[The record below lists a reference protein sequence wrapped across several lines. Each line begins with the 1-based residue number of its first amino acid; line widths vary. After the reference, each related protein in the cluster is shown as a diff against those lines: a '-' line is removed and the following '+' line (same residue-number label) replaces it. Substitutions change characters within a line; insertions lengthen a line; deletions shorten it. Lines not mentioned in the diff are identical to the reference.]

1 MAYRFNRLELA
12 GSLGDLGVLLPM
24 AVSMILINHLPAQG
38 VFLSVGLYYLASG
51 MYFGVTTPVQPMK
64 VIGSYAIGM
73 GLAAS
78 DIYAAGLCVGLL
90 LLVIGL
96 TNSMKRLGRYVPRPA
111 IRGIQLATG
120 TLLVA
125 QGVRLALGTTTLQRI
140 QGVGEPFL
148 AVQSIGPV
156 PVNWP
161 LGIAALLLTLY
172 FLMNKRVPAAL
183 VTVAFGIVSGIVL
196 GAATDS
202 IAWAPALPS
211 ILPDGF
217 PSWASLA
224 TAIMVLA
231 LPQLPMTLGNAVIA
245 NEDLARDYFGKEAS
259 RTTGK
264 ALCISMGLAN
274 LGSFF
279 LGGMPMCHGAGGLA
293 AHYRFGARTAGSNL
307 MIGLIFV
314 VMALGLGETI
324 LPAMQAIPL
333 SVLGI
338 LLVFAGSQL
347 TLTILDVK
355 ERKDMFVVLLVLGA
369 TLASNLAVGF
379 VLGAVLHHLLRS
391 DKLHV

>member
-96 TNSMKRLGRYVPRPA
+96 TNSMKRLGRFVPRPA

-156 PVNWP
+156 PVNWI
-161 LGIAALLLTLY
+161 LGAAALLLTLY
-172 FLMNKRVPAAL
+172 FLTSKRVPAAL

-196 GAATDS
+196 GAATDA

-224 TAIMVLA
+224 TAVMVLA

-245 NEDLARDYFGKEAS
+245 NEDLARDYFGDEAS
-259 RTTGK
+259 RTTGR
-264 ALCISMGLAN
+264 ALCVSMGLAN
-274 LGSFF
+274 VGSFL

-293 AHYRFGARTAGSNL
+293 AHYRFGARTAGSNV
-307 MIGLIFV
+307 MIGLLFV
-314 VMALGLGETI
+314 VLALGLGETI
-324 LPAMQAIPL
+324 LPAMQAVPL
-333 SVLGI
+333 SVLGV

-355 ERKDMFVVLLVLGA
+355 DRKDMFVVLLVLGA

-391 DKLHV
+391 DRLHV

>member
-96 TNSMKRLGRYVPRPA
+96 TNSMKRLGRFVPRPA

-156 PVNWP
+156 PVNWI
-161 LGIAALLLTLY
+161 LGAAALLLTLY
-172 FLMNKRVPAAL
+172 FLTSKRVPAAL

-196 GAATDS
+196 GAATDA

-224 TAIMVLA
+224 TAVMVLA

-245 NEDLARDYFGKEAS
+245 NEDLARDYFGDEAS
-259 RTTGK
+259 RTTGR
-264 ALCISMGLAN
+264 ALCVSMGLAN
-274 LGSFF
+274 VGSFL

-293 AHYRFGARTAGSNL
+293 AHYRFGARTAGSNV
-307 MIGLIFV
+307 MIGLLFV
-314 VMALGLGETI
+314 VLALGLGETI
-324 LPAMQAIPL
+324 LPAMQAVPL
-333 SVLGI
+333 SVLGV

-355 ERKDMFVVLLVLGA
+355 DRKDMFVVLLVLGA

-379 VLGAVLHHLLRS
+379 VLGAALHHLLRS
-391 DKLHV
+391 DRLHV

>member
-38 VFLSVGLYYLASG
+38 VFLSVGLYYIASG

-90 LLVIGL
+90 LLAIGL
-96 TNSMKRLGRYVPRPA
+96 TGGMKRIGRYVPRPA
-111 IRGIQLATG
+111 IRGIQLSTG

-125 QGVRLALGTTTLQRI
+125 QGVRLALGTTNLQRI

-148 AVQSIGPV
+148 AVQSIGPM
-156 PVNWP
+156 PVNWL
-161 LGIAALLLTLY
+161 LGVAALLLTLF
-172 FLMNKRVPAAL
+172 FLTNKRVPAAL
-183 VTVAFGIVSGIVL
+183 VTVAFGLVSGLAL
-196 GAATDS
+196 GAATDA

-224 TAIMVLA
+224 TAVMVLA

-245 NEDLARDYFGKEAS
+245 NEDLAHEYFGDEAS

-274 LGSFF
+274 LGSFL

-293 AHYRFGARTAGSNL
+293 AHYRFGARTAGSNV
-307 MIGLIFV
+307 MIGLLFAV
-314 VMALGLGETI
+314 LALGLGETI

-333 SVLGI
+333 SVLGV

-355 ERKDMFVVLLVLGA
+355 DRKDMFVVLLVLGA

-379 VLGAVLHHLLRS
+379 VLGAGLHYLLRS
-391 DKLHV
+391 DRLHV

>member
-148 AVQSIGPV
+148 AVQSIGPI
-156 PVNWP
+156 PVNWF
-161 LGIAALLLTLY
+161 LGVAALLLTLY
-172 FLMNKRVPAAL
+172 FLTSKRVPAAL

-196 GAATDS
+196 GAATNA

-245 NEDLARDYFGKEAS
+245 NEDLARDYFGQEAS

-274 LGSFF
+274 VGSFF

-307 MIGLIFV
+307 MIGLLFV
-314 VMALGLGETI
+314 VLALGLGETI
-324 LPAMQAIPL
+324 LPAMQTIPL
-333 SVLGI
+333 SVLGV

-355 ERKDMFVVLLVLGA
+355 DRKDMFVVLLVLGA

-379 VLGAVLHHLLRS
+379 VLGAALHHLLRS